1 MRTRRLHITMC
12 AIALT
17 FPFLQ
22 ALCQETATKKESKDL
37 KVEVYGRPTSL
48 SNYVNMLQR
57 GTDLSFN
64 PTHWGDQG
72 NGTYINPVLNADFSD
87 PDVIRVGDT
96 YYMVASDFHYM
107 GMQVLSSQDLVNW
120 QWVSQIYSR
129 FETPGWET
137 MENYAKGSW
146 APAIRYHDGKFF
158 VYFCSPDD
166 GLYMT
171 TATDVKG
178 PWSPLLLMHEGAGW
192 EDPCPF
198 WDEDGNAYL
207 GHSVVGA
214 GPIIIHRMSP
224 DGRALL
230 DEGVEVY
237 RGTVAEGTKF
247 HKKDGYYY
255 LSIPEGGVAR
265 GNQVVLRATSIYGPY
280 EKKLVLERGSTPIN
294 GPHQGA
300 IVDTPAGEWYFI
312 HFQQTNVLGRVV
324 HLQPMFW
331 QDGWPVIGVDIDRNG
346 VGEPVFSWSKPKG
359 VDSAPSKPVVD
370 DDFSSSTLSLAWQF
384 NHNAVPGKWSLEEN
398 KGKLTIHAMSAD
410 NLKHARNTLTQ
421 KLFGYRGTI
430 TVELDVTRL
439 KDGDKAG
446 LGVMGTLLSSLGVKQ
461 ADGKKQLYTEDLL
474 GGESLTEPLDGKAN
488 KVYLRFTY
496 DAQQIK
502 FQYYYSTNGID
513 FKLFGD
519 AFQNV
524 YADWKGVRPALFCY
538 NTTGK
543 EGGMAQFDNFQ
554 YDFDE
559 KLAN

>member
-1 MRTRRLHITMC
+1 M
-12 AIALT
+12 
-17 FPFLQ
+17 
-22 ALCQETATKKESKDL
+22 
-37 KVEVYGRPTSL
+37 
-48 SNYVNMLQR
+48 
-57 GTDLSFN
+57 
-64 PTHWGDQG
+64 
-72 NGTYINPVLNADFSD
+72 
-87 PDVIRVGDT
+87 
-96 YYMVASDFHYM
+96 
-107 GMQVLSSQDLVNW
+107 
-120 QWVSQIYSR
+120 
-129 FETPGWET
+129 
-137 MENYAKGSW
+137 
-146 APAIRYHDGKFF
+146 
-158 VYFCSPDD
+158 
-166 GLYMT
+166 
-171 TATDVKG
+171 
-178 PWSPLLLMHEGAGW
+178 
-192 EDPCPF
+192 
-198 WDEDGNAYL
+198 
-207 GHSVVGA
+207 
-214 GPIIIHRMSP
+214 
-224 DGRALL
+224 
-230 DEGVEVY
+230 
-237 RGTVAEGTKF
+237 
-247 HKKDGYYY
+247 
-255 LSIPEGGVAR
+255 AR

-359 VDSAPSKPVVD
+359 VDSASSKPVDD